1 MSGRRHS
8 RDRAKSHGDRKP
20 RTGSDRKRT
29 DLFKD
34 LEPLPTHQIEEM
46 LHEVMSD
53 ITSTESQSESL
64 SNERKQL
71 IEIVTSLRESLKKGS
86 ENSKERFELRKQLST
101 LHNQRQEAQKLRDD
115 INRRVPPLLD
125 QIIDSLKHRHRR
137 LTTMMNDLNEL
148 PSLEDEIQLFQSF
161 LEYQAMYEVKI
172 QSMEAH
178 KRMISAIEGIRSVM
192 EQFKEMDEK
201 WEDTKKNDAEG
212 KPLIEQ
218 EKVGWPEVRRIST
231 RIEEIDTMRRECR
244 SDRGKLMRER
254 GRLQAFLK
262 IRESNSSREYID
274 PEEVKEKAASGGTLS
289 ISDLDTLLAS
299 GSLSEIGKGEQKE
312 SSTDG
317 KRKRKRNRRTGASRS
332 RPRETNL
339 SRDRDQRGA

>member
-1 MSGRRHS
+1 MSDKKRSGNRGKRRTN
-8 RDRAKSHGDRKP
+8 RQQG
-20 RTGSDRKRT
+20 GSSEKKRSN
-29 DLFKD
+29 LFKD
-34 LEPLPTHQIEEM
+34 LEKLAIHQIEEM
-46 LHEVMSD
+46 LREVKSD
-53 ITSTESQSESL
+53 IRSTEAQSESL
-64 SNERKQL
+64 RNERRQL

-86 ENSKERFELRKQLST
+86 ADSKEKRSLRKQLST
-101 LHNQRQEAQKLRDD
+101 FQNQRHEAQNFRDD
-115 INRRVPPLLD
+115 ANRRVPPVLD
-125 QIIDSLKHRHRR
+125 QIMDSLKHRHRL
-137 LTTMMNDLNEL
+137 LTTMMNDLNEM

-178 KRMISAIEGIRSVM
+178 KRMIAAIEGIRSIM
-192 EQFKEMDEK
+192 KQFKEIDEK
-201 WEDTKKNDAEG
+201 GKERKKNVAEST
-212 KPLIEQ
+212 PRVE
-218 EKVGWPEVRRIST
+218 EENVGWSEVRRISS
-231 RIEEIDTMRRECR
+231 RIEEIDRMHRECR
-244 SDRGKLMRER
+244 SDRGKLIRER

-262 IRESNSSREYID
+262 IRESNSGRDRIN

-299 GSLSEIGKGEQKE
+299 GSLSEIGTVEQKE
-312 SSTDG
+312 STTDG

>member
-8 RDRAKSHGDRKP
+8 RDRAKSHGDRQL
-20 RTGSDRKRT
+20 RTDSDRKRP

-34 LEPLPTHQIEEM
+34 LEPLATYQIEEM
-46 LHEVMSD
+46 LQEVMSD

-64 SNERKQL
+64 NSERQQL

-101 LHNQRQEAQKLRDD
+101 LQNQRHEALKLRDE
-115 INRRVPPLLD
+115 INRRVPPLLE

-148 PSLEDEIQLFQSF
+148 PNLEDEIQLFQSF

-178 KRMISAIEGIRSVM
+178 KRMISAIEGIRSIM
-192 EQFKEMDEK
+192 EQFKQMDEK
-201 WEDTKKNDAEG
+201 WEKTKKNDAET

-244 SDRGKLMRER
+244 SDRGKLIRER

-262 IRESNSSREYID
+262 IRESNSSRDHID
-274 PEEVKEKAASGGTLS
+274 TEEVKEKAASGGTLS

-299 GSLSEIGKGEQKE
+299 GSLSEIGKVEQKE